1 MYRASSAWNL
11 RFFFTLDVVVTL
23 YDNDVEMIHPSNC
36 IHFNYVISFQVKD
49 IVLQKLIY
57 EYEDDLLLSSG
68 HTAFFSRRGEEDG
81 IDHGCMLLSCVVS
94 HLDNQV
100 QCMYNVPK
108 HIQYK
113 LDGIGER
120 TTSLVMQQSR
130 ALRYT
135 EMWHLVYVHMLLL

>member
-1 MYRASSAWNL
+1 MYRVSSAWNL

-81 IDHGCMLLSCVVS
+81 IDHGCMLLSCDVS
-94 HLDNQV
+94 KA
-100 QCMYNVPK
+100 CR
-108 HIQYK
+108 IS
-113 LDGIGER
+113 
-120 TTSLVMQQSR
+120 TTRFNACTMCPNTSSTSWTGSANEPLLSSCNSH
-130 ALRYT
+130 APCDILRCDT
-135 EMWHLVYVHMLLL
+135 